1 MHAASNKPKAAYI
14 FILITVFLDVFAF
27 GLIIPVLPHLIKGFF
42 NGDQGQATVMSA
54 WLSTMFWTLQFFSSP
69 LLGALGDRYGRRP
82 VLLLSN
88 LAIGLDFIVMA
99 LANSF
104 LILFIGRAINGVA
117 AANFATVSAY
127 IADVTPPEKRAQSY
141 GMVGAAFGIGFI
153 VGPALG
159 GYLAHIDPKLPF
171 WCAAGLALSNFLY
184 GYFVLPESLKPGNRA
199 AISVARL
206 NPFSAMR
213 WLYEK
218 PKLFGLVAVVF
229 LSSFA
234 HVVYPSTFV
243 LFADYRFAWSE
254 LDVGLALGT
263 VGLLAAIM
271 QGGVIKHAVKRF
283 GEKKLVL
290 FGLSAG
296 VVGFTAY
303 GAAPT
308 GAYFIAAMPIM
319 ACWGL
324 AGPSAQSLMS
334 QQIGSNEQGRMQG
347 AVSSMNSLANI
358 FGPLAFAYTFEA
370 FVKGTAG
377 STPPAG
383 FEIPGAAFFL
393 AAFVLLL
400 ALCVAFFVLRKFE
413 FSNSSKA
420 SVEPEPLT

>member
-1 MHAASNKPKAAYI
+1 MRAASSKPQAAYI

-42 NGDQGQATVMSA
+42 NGDQGLATVMSA
-54 WLSTMFWTLQFFSSP
+54 WLSAMYWALQFFASP
-69 LLGALGDRYGRRP
+69 LLGALGDRFGRRP

-104 LILFIGRAINGVA
+104 LLLFIGRAINGIA
-117 AANFATVSAY
+117 AANFSTASAY

-141 GMVGAAFGIGFI
+141 GLMGAAFGIGFI

-171 WCAAGLALSNFLY
+171 WCAAGLALANFMY
-184 GYFVLPESLKPGNRA
+184 GYFVLPESLKPENRA
-199 AISVARL
+199 PISLVRL
-206 NPFSAMR
+206 NPFSAIR
-213 WLYEK
+213 WLYQK
-218 PKLFGLVAVVF
+218 PKLFGLATVVF

-243 LFADYRFAWSE
+243 LFADYRFAWTE

-263 VGLLAAIM
+263 VGLLAAIV
-271 QGGVIKHAVKRF
+271 QGGVMKHAVKRF
-283 GEKKLVL
+283 GERKLVL

-296 VVGFTAY
+296 IIGFTAY

-324 AGPSAQSLMS
+324 VGPSAQSLMT

-347 AVSSMNSLANI
+347 AVSSMTSLANI
-358 FGPLAFAYTFEA
+358 FGPLVFAHTFEA
-370 FVKGTAG
+370 FVKGKGAG
-377 STPPAG
+377 TPPAG
-383 FEIPGAAFFL
+383 FELPGAAFFL
-393 AAFVLLL
+393 AALVLLF
-400 ALCVAFFVLRKFE
+400 ALSVAFVVLRKDG
-413 FSNSSKA
+413 FSGRTHA
-420 SVEPEPLT
+420 SVEPEPLP

>member
-1 MHAASNKPKAAYI
+1 MHAASNKPQAATI
-14 FILITVFLDVFAF
+14 FILVTVFLDVFAF

-54 WLSTMFWTLQFFSSP
+54 WLSTMYWVLQFFTSP

-104 LILFIGRAINGVA
+104 LLLFIGRAINGIA
-117 AANFATVSAY
+117 AANFSTASAY
-127 IADVTPPEKRAQSY
+127 IADVTPPEKRAQTY
-141 GMVGAAFGIGFI
+141 GMMGAAFGIGFI

-159 GYLAHIDPKLPF
+159 GFLAHVDPKLPF
-171 WCAAGLALSNFLY
+171 WCAAGLSLANFMY
-184 GYFVLPESLKPGNRA
+184 GYFVLPESLKPENRA
-199 AISVARL
+199 PISFARL

-213 WLYEK
+213 WLYQK
-218 PKLFGLVAVVF
+218 PQLFGLVAVVF

-243 LFADYRFAWSE
+243 LFADYRYSWTE

-271 QGGVIKHAVKRF
+271 QGGVMKHAIKRF

-296 VVGFTAY
+296 IIGFTAY
-303 GAAPT
+303 GLAPT

-334 QQIGSNEQGRMQG
+334 QQIAANEQGRMQG
-347 AVSSMNSLANI
+347 AMSSMNSLANI
-358 FGPLAFAYTFEA
+358 FGPLAFAHMFEA
-370 FVKGTAG
+370 FVKGKSGAA
-377 STPPAG
+377 PPAG
-383 FEIPGAAFFL
+383 LELPGAAFFL
-393 AAFVLLL
+393 AAFALVL
-400 ALCVAFFVLRKFE
+400 ALAVAYFVLRKLE
-413 FSNSSKA
+413 FAAVSKA
-420 SVEPEPLT
+420 SAEPEPLP

>member
-1 MHAASNKPKAAYI
+1 MHAASNKPQAAYI
-14 FILITVFLDVFAF
+14 FVLITVFLDVFAF

-54 WLSTMFWTLQFFSSP
+54 WLSTMYWMLQFFTSP

-104 LILFIGRAINGVA
+104 LLLFIGRAINGIA
-117 AANFATVSAY
+117 AANFSTASAY
-127 IADVTPPEKRAQSY
+127 IADVTPPEKRAQTY
-141 GMVGAAFGIGFI
+141 GMMGAAFGIGFI

-159 GYLAHIDPKLPF
+159 GFLAHVDPKLPF
-171 WCAAGLALSNFLY
+171 WCAAGLALANFMY
-184 GYFVLPESLKPGNRA
+184 GYFVLPESLKPENRA
-199 AISVARL
+199 PISMARL

-213 WLYEK
+213 WLYQK
-218 PKLFGLVAVVF
+218 PQLFGLVAVVF

-243 LFADYRFAWSE
+243 LFADYRYSWSE
-254 LDVGLALGT
+254 LDVGLALAT
-263 VGLLAAIM
+263 VGLLAAII
-271 QGGVIKHAVKRF
+271 QGGVMKHAVKRF

-296 VVGFTAY
+296 IVGFTAY

-308 GAYFIAAMPIM
+308 GAYFIAAIPIM
-319 ACWGL
+319 AFWGL

-334 QQIGSNEQGRMQG
+334 QQIGATEQGRMQG

-358 FGPLAFAYTFEA
+358 FGPLAFAHMFEA
-370 FVKGTAG
+370 FVKAKGG
-377 STPPAG
+377 SAAPAG
-383 FEIPGAAFFL
+383 IELPGAAFFL
-393 AAFVLLL
+393 AAFALLL
-400 ALCVAFFVLRKFE
+400 ALAVAFAVLRKPA
-413 FSNSSKA
+413 FSKPVNPSA
-420 SVEPEPLT
+420 EAEPLS

>member
-1 MHAASNKPKAAYI
+1 MNAASNKPQAAYI

-54 WLSTMFWTLQFFSSP
+54 WLSTMYWTLQFFTSP

-104 LILFIGRAINGVA
+104 LLLFIGRAINGIA
-117 AANFATVSAY
+117 AANFSTASAY
-127 IADVTPPEKRAQSY
+127 IADVTPPEKRAQTY
-141 GMVGAAFGIGFI
+141 GMMGAAFGIGFI

-159 GYLAHIDPKLPF
+159 GFLAHVDPKLPF
-171 WCAAGLALSNFLY
+171 WCAAGLSLANFMY
-184 GYFVLPESLKPGNRA
+184 GYFVLPESLKPENRA
-199 AISVARL
+199 PISVARL
-206 NPFSAMR
+206 NPFGAMR
-213 WLYEK
+213 WLYQK
-218 PKLFGLVAVVF
+218 PQLFGLVAVVF

-243 LFADYRFAWSE
+243 LFADYRYNWTE
-254 LDVGLALGT
+254 LDVGLALAT

-271 QGGVIKHAVKRF
+271 QGGVMKHAVKRF

-296 VVGFTAY
+296 IVGFTAY

-334 QQIGSNEQGRMQG
+334 QQIGATEQGRLQG

-358 FGPLAFAYTFEA
+358 FGPLAFAHMFEA
-370 FVKGTAG
+370 FVKGKNG
-377 STPPAG
+377 SAAPAG
-383 FEIPGAAFFL
+383 FELPGAAFFL
-393 AAFVLLL
+393 AAFALLL
-400 ALCVAFFVLRKFE
+400 ALGVAFVVLRKL
-413 FSNSSKA
+413 STPSALKVA
-420 SVEPEPLT
+420 TEPEPLS